1 MTPTD
6 AASAEGSAAMTSAML
21 AAKEGRME
29 QLKVTDDHRVFF
41 LSTLGCVV
49 SAPSTPSFLIL
60 QIDLGLRLTEG

>member
-1 MTPTD
+1 
-6 AASAEGSAAMTSAML
+6 MTSAML

-49 SAPSTPSFLIL
+49 SAPSNTIL
-60 QIDLGLRLTEG
+60 FDFANRSGPPADGGAAHAHFRVLVS

>member
-1 MTPTD
+1 
-6 AASAEGSAAMTSAML
+6 MTSAML

-41 LSTLGCVV
+41 FPLWVV
-49 SAPSTPSFLIL
+49 SSPPPPTPSFLIL